1 MFNSAKYMCPC
12 LRQNA
17 LHGLNNFVASITLG
31 TAGSRVVVLVVVD
44 AVPVLLVPVR
54 RVLVDRVLQ
63 NKKGYKRL
71 IKSPKCHI
79 PDIRLLSQ
87 IRIRA
92 FWVLLVQIWRGL
104 VDRLLHTG
112 ITGSLPCFFLTWKRQ
127 ARHSISSFCQRSS

>member
-1 MFNSAKYMCPC
+1 MCPC

-104 VDRLLHTG
+104 VDHRQHRFPLFPL
-112 ITGSLPCFFLTWKRQ
+112 FF
-127 ARHSISSFCQRSS
+127 F